1 MEISN
6 IKKTGGTIA
15 TPILSANIDNIEFTN
30 IPTGGKGT
38 KGSTFWNHS
47 ANVDVWKADG
57 DGTKWKPSVNA
68 VDIAWN
74 GAKPG
79 IGEPA
84 DGINTTGE
92 LLATIKTLK
101 TRIDQLEAAFSTL
114 ATNVGTLVTI
124 TNG

>member
-1 MEISN
+1 MAISN
-6 IKKTGGTIA
+6 IRKTDGTIA

-30 IPTGGKGT
+30 IPGGNKGT
-38 KGSTFWNHS
+38 KGSTFWNNS
-47 ANVDVWKADG
+47 ENVNVWKNGG
-57 DGTKWKPSVNA
+57 DGTQWKPSVNA

-79 IGEPA
+79 IGEPEE
-84 DGINTTGE
+84 GINTTGE
-92 LLATIKTLK
+92 LLAIIKTLK